1 MGIVTE
7 RGKLYIKGEV
17 KSGTSQSGAVWANQQ
32 IVVEVYGFNNSIKR
46 VALQTN
52 KTDLLYMI
60 EELELGAEVEIK
72 YSVSAR
78 EWQGKWYNNVELV
91 SMTTIGN
98 ATAAPQPQT
107 APNPVASSRSARPK
121 AADITPTA
129 EDLDPNA
136 HEDLPF

>member
-17 KSGTSQSGAVWANQQ
+17 KTGTTQSGSAWANQQ
-32 IVVEVYGFNNSIKR
+32 IVVEVYGFNNNIKR

-52 KTDLLYMI
+52 KTDMLYMI
-60 EELELGAEVEIK
+60 ENLELGTEVEIK

-91 SMTTIGN
+91 SLVTLSNSAET
-98 ATAAPQPQT
+98 ATRPSAPVT
-107 APNPVASSRSARPK
+107 APK
-121 AADITPTA
+121 AAAAPVNNDAPGT
-129 EDLDPNA
+129 
-136 HEDLPF
+136 DLPF